1 MAISS
6 STPFARSSTFRI
18 DFAGSRPHRYSLVTL
33 GFMLVIGA
41 RGSQLALWQANYVR
55 DRLEARGAECRIEV
69 IRTIGDKI
77 QDVPLNKVGGK
88 GIFTKEIEGALLDR
102 RIDLAVHSLKDLPT
116 ELPRGLTIAAIPQR
130 AEPYDAM
137 IGGKLRNLKVGAIV
151 GTSSLRRIAQLK
163 MLRRD
168 LNIRSIRGNVDTR
181 INKVERGEYDAIVLA
196 AAGLRRLGWG
206 DIISEVFRPDI
217 MCPAVGQGALA
228 VETLETGAGYDAC
241 APLDDP
247 WTRLPVTAERA
258 MLLELGGGCQV
269 PIGAFGTLDNTE
281 LFLTGAVF
289 APDGSTMIRYTAT
302 GECTRPAELG
312 RNVAQVLLKRGAQ
325 TILDL
330 VYEAEPHEG

>member
-1 MAISS
+1 
-6 STPFARSSTFRI
+6 
-18 DFAGSRPHRYSLVTL
+18 
-33 GFMLVIGA
+33 MLVIGS
-41 RGSQLALWQANYVR
+41 RGSQLALWQANHVK
-55 DRLEARGAECRIEV
+55 DRLEARGNGCRIE
-69 IRTIGDKI
+69 IIKTTGDKI

-88 GIFTKEIEGALLDR
+88 GLFTKEIEEALLDR
-102 RIDLAVHSLKDLPT
+102 RIDLAVHSMKDLPT
-116 ELPRGLTIAAIPQR
+116 ELPKGLTIAAIPPRADQR
-130 AEPYDAM
+130 DAI

-168 LNIRSIRGNVDTR
+168 LDIRSIRGNVDTR

-196 AAGLRRLGWG
+196 AAGLQRLGWG
-206 DIISEVFRPDI
+206 DIISEVFRPGI

-228 VETLETGAGYDAC
+228 IETLESGVGLDAC

-269 PIGAFGTLDNTE
+269 PIGAFGSLDNTE

-289 APDGSTMIRYTAT
+289 APDGANMIRYTAT
-302 GECTRPAELG
+302 GEYTKPAELG
-312 RNVAQVLLKRGAQ
+312 RNVAEVLLKRGARA
-325 TILDL
+325 ILDV
-330 VYEAEPHEG
+330 VYQDPPVIGDPPSDLQPDGSV

>member
-1 MAISS
+1 
-6 STPFARSSTFRI
+6 
-18 DFAGSRPHRYSLVTL
+18 
-33 GFMLVIGA
+33 MLVIGA

-55 DRLEARGAECRIEV
+55 DRLEARGGECRIEV
-69 IRTIGDKI
+69 IKTTGDRI
-77 QDVPLNKVGGK
+77 QDVPLNQVGGK
-88 GIFTKEIEGALLDR
+88 GIFTKEIEEALLDG

-130 AEPYDAM
+130 AEPYDAI
-137 IGGKLRNLKVGAIV
+137 IGGRVRNLKVGAIV

-206 DIISEVFRPDI
+206 DIISETFRPDI

-228 VETLETGAGYDAC
+228 IETLETGAGYDAC

-247 WTRLPVTAERA
+247 WTRLPVSAERA
-258 MLLELGGGCQV
+258 MLFELGGGCQV

-325 TILDL
+325 AILDI
-330 VYEAEPHEG
+330 VYEAEPAQDWSV